1 MHCNSSFCIYLHY
14 FYLLLSEL
22 ECTSLIYHNL
32 FILFI
37 KLLQVK
43 YIVDLQQYIFIHNL
57 SLSLVPEGIVS
68 SRQKEHSVQRHE
80 NNGEHPVIG
89 ELKYVVQNGLSKTRR
104 EMEGK
109 RGWEV
114 VRGMIYKGHVNC
126 DKLFA
131 LYPEGN
137 GKPLKWFMLRS
148 DMNRFT
154 FGED

>member
-22 ECTSLIYHNL
+22 EYTLLIYHNL

-57 SLSLVPEGIVS
+57 PLSLVQEGIVS

-80 NNGEHPVIG
+80 NNGEQPVIG

-104 EMEGK
+104 EMERK
-109 RGWEV
+109 RG
-114 VRGMIYKGHVNC
+114 
-126 DKLFA
+126 
-131 LYPEGN
+131 
-137 GKPLKWFMLRS
+137 
-148 DMNRFT
+148 
-154 FGED
+154 